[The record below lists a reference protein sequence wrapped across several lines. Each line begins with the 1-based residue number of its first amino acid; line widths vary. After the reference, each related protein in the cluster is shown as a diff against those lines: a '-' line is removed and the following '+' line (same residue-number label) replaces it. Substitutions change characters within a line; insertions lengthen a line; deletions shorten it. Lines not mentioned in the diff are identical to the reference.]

1 MTNLKTMAVPGITLA
16 LTPGALYAAE
26 GGPGLFDVN
35 LGLSLWTVVIF
46 LMLVGLLGKYA
57 WGPILSQVEARE
69 KRIQDALD
77 QSAASRDEASRLLDE
92 HKAQLADARRQAS
105 EIIAEGKAAGEK
117 VRKEVEEKARVEAQ
131 SIVEG
136 ARREIQR
143 ERDQAIAE
151 LRRESVDLALAAASK
166 LMQERL
172 DDERDR
178 EMVLG
183 YLRDL
188 SADQGAQA

>member
-1 MTNLKTMAVPGITLA
+1 MTNLKTMAVPGIALA
-16 LTPGALYAAE
+16 LSPAALYAAE

-46 LMLVGLLGKYA
+46 LLLVGLLGKYA
-57 WGPILSQVEARE
+57 WGPILAQVEARE

-77 QSAASRDEASRLLDE
+77 ESAASREQAAKLLDE

-105 EIIAEGKAAGEK
+105 EIIAEGKSAGEK
-117 VRKEVEEKARVEAQ
+117 VRKEIEEKARVEAQ
-131 SIVEG
+131 GIVEA

-143 ERDQAIAE
+143 ERDQAIVE

-166 LMQERL
+166 LMGERL
-172 DDERDR
+172 DDARDR
-178 EMVLG
+178 EMVMG
-183 YLRDL
+183 YLEDL
-188 SADQGAQA
+188 SNDQGAQA

>member
-1 MTNLKTMAVPGITLA
+1 MINLKTMAVPGLA
-16 LTPGALYAAE
+16 LAATPGALLAAE

-46 LMLVGLLGKYA
+46 LLLVGLLGKYA

-77 QSAASRDEASRLLDE
+77 QSAASRAEAARLLDE
-92 HKAQLADARRQAS
+92 HKAQLADARRQAG

-117 VRKEVEEKARVEAQ
+117 VRREMEEKARVEAQ
-131 SIVEG
+131 AIVEG

-143 ERDQAIAE
+143 ERDQAIAD

-172 DDERDR
+172 DDARDR

-183 YLRDL
+183 YIRDL
-188 SADQGAQA
+188 TPDQGAQA

>member
-1 MTNLKTMAVPGITLA
+1 MTNLKTMAVPGIALA

>member
-1 MTNLKTMAVPGITLA
+1 MTNLKTMAVPGIALA
-16 LTPGALYAAE
+16 MTPAALYAAE
-26 GGPGLFDVN
+26 GSPGLFDVN

-46 LMLVGLLGKYA
+46 LLLVGLLGKYA
-57 WGPILSQVEARE
+57 WGPILAQVEARE

-77 QSAASRDEASRLLDE
+77 ASAASREEAARLLEE

-117 VRKEVEEKARVEAQ
+117 VRKDVEEKARAEGLAIIEA
-131 SIVEG
+131 

-143 ERDQAIAE
+143 ERDQAVAD

-172 DDERDR
+172 DDARDR
-178 EMVLG
+178 EMIMGFLK
-183 YLRDL
+183 DL
-188 SADQGAQA
+188 APDQGAQA